1 MIHTLVSL
9 SRGAHPRLLLALTTA
24 LCPVAAMAD
33 APAPDQPKTAFT
45 TGVAKGRDLL
55 DTAISAS
62 TISAEDLTR
71 IGTPSIAEA
80 IGNIPGIHAET
91 AGTDGMTAITIR
103 GLPLAADGAKYLQIE
118 EDGLPVLEFGD
129 VHFGV
134 ATQFLRTDLGLAQIQ
149 AIRGGSASTFASNS
163 PGGVVNFISRTGEE
177 QGGALQVSSG
187 VDYGLGRVDFDYGS
201 KLGEHWRFNIGGFYR
216 QGEGPRA
223 AGHDVFQG
231 GQIKFNLTRTF
242 DGGYVRLYL
251 KVMDDRE
258 PAYAEVPVLVSGTNA
273 NPVFAPLPGFDAR
286 TNTSWSRFY
295 PSIPSLDANNN
306 PTLVDLQQ
314 GDRSKVRA
322 IGLEGQFEVAGWTI
336 TDRFRYSEISGVHNE
351 IGPFGYI
358 PASLAAASFAGPGA
372 TLSYADGPLAGQA
385 VANPAALNGNGLT
398 AVNLIDHADLRSLN
412 LVTNDLRASQVFA
425 LGGGKLTT
433 TAGFYASS
441 QDLDMLWSFVSTLNS
456 YAASGNSTLLDV
468 TAGNGFPVTD
478 HGVLAYSIVTA
489 GGAYHRDYNVNFRI
503 FAPYGSVN
511 YQLGKLAIGGSLRY
525 DFGHVGGSLYGSD
538 LGGGRVGIGSV
549 DVNRDGVV
557 SYPET
562 QTGVLPLS
570 QPGPVGYS
578 YGYLSYSV
586 GANYRFAEDF
596 SAFAR
601 YSKGGRASADRNL
614 FPPTLNGATGQLTDP
629 SLAFS
634 TVKQAEVG
642 TKFRQGPI
650 SVFVTG
656 FWASTGDV
664 NYQVGADAQ
673 GKAVVT
679 EIKRTYSAKGVEL
692 EAEARH
698 GPFSLR
704 LGATYTKAR
713 IDSDVFNPAEAG
725 LTPRQ
730 EPDLFFTAMPQ
741 FETRHFA
748 IGANIVGVTK
758 SWAEDNDVLRQPG
771 YVLVNPFVQVRPLPR
786 VTATLNV
793 FNLFNRLALVEV
805 GSAAI
810 PATGVVNAQ
819 VANGR
824 TITAAL
830 RFAF

>member
-1 MIHTLVSL
+1 MILRNHAAV
-9 SRGAHPRLLLALTTA
+9 RGLRPLFLLALTSA

-33 APAPDQPKTAFT
+33 EPAPDAGKAAFT

-55 DTAISAS
+55 DSAISAS
-62 TISAEDLTR
+62 TISVEDLTK

-129 VHFGV
+129 IHFGV
-134 ATQFLRTDLGLAQIQ
+134 ATQFLRTDLSLAQIQ
-149 AIRGGSASTFASNS
+149 AIRGGSASTFASDS

-177 QGGALQVSSG
+177 QGGALQIGSG
-187 VDYGLGRVDFDYGS
+187 LDYALGRVDFDYGS
-201 KLGEHWRFNIGGFYR
+201 KIDDHWRFNIGGFFR

-223 AGHDVFQG
+223 TGHDAFQG

-251 KVMDDRE
+251 KIMDDRE
-258 PAYAEVPVLVSGTNA
+258 PAYSEVPVLVGGTNA
-273 NPVFAPLPGFDAR
+273 NPVFSPVPGFDAR
-286 TNTSWSRFY
+286 TNTAWSRYY
-295 PSIPSLDANNN
+295 PSIPSLDASNN
-306 PTLVDLQQ
+306 PVLVDLNQ

-322 IGLEGQFEVAGWTI
+322 IGLETQFELAGWTV
-336 TDRFRYSEISGVHNE
+336 TDRFRYSAISGTHNE
-351 IGPFGYI
+351 IGPFGFI
-358 PASLAAASFAGPGA
+358 PAPFAAAYFAGPGA
-372 TLSYADGPLAGQA
+372 TLSYADGPLAGQ
-385 VANPAALNGNGLT
+385 VISNPAALNVNGLT
-398 AVNLIDHADLRSLN
+398 AVNLIDHADLNSLN

-425 LGGGKLTT
+425 LGGGKLTA

-441 QDLDMLWSFVSTLNS
+441 QDIDMLWSFVSTLNS
-456 YAASGNSTLLDV
+456 YAAGGNSTLLNV
-468 TAGNGFPVTD
+468 TAANGMPITD
-478 HGVLAYSIVTA
+478 GGGLAYSIVGA

-511 YQLGKLAIGGSLRY
+511 YQLGKLAVGGSLRY
-525 DFGHVGGSLYGSD
+525 DFGQVAGSLYGSD
-538 LGGGRVGIGSV
+538 LGGGRVGIGTV
-549 DVNRDGVV
+549 DVNRDGVIT
-557 SYPET
+557 YPET
-562 QTGVLPLS
+562 QVGVLPLS
-570 QPGPVGYS
+570 QPGPVGYN
-578 YGYLSYSV
+578 YGYVSYSV
-586 GANYRFAEDF
+586 GANYRFARDF

-614 FPPTLNGATGQLTDP
+614 FPPTLNAGTGQLTDP
-629 SLAFS
+629 SLAYS
-634 TVKQAEVG
+634 TVRQAEFG

-692 EAEARH
+692 ETEARH

-748 IGANIVGVTK
+748 VGANIVGVTS

-793 FNLFNRLALVEV
+793 FNLFNKLALVEV

-810 PATGVVNAQ
+810 PPTGVVNTQ
-819 VANGR
+819 VLNGR
-824 TITAAL
+824 TVSAAL
-830 RFAF
+830 RFSF